1 MAIDYRDLLKK
12 YMFVITTHEGIDY
25 IHGGVE
31 FPTIGIDYLVQ
42 FSEEEVEE
50 LKQISKETE
59 SIFKRNRVHLDEY

>member
-12 YMFVITTHEGIDY
+12 YMFVIITHESIDY

-31 FPTIGIDYLVQ
+31 FQTIGIDNFVQ

-50 LKQISKETE
+50 LKRISEEAE
-59 SIFKRNRVHLDEY
+59 SI